1 MKRYWTLS
9 LFLLASPFAH
19 AAVEFDGTSQ
29 INTEASAY
37 EFSSGPVQVSF
48 DTAGDYTNYY
58 SFSLAKTEDVTFN
71 FDSFRINGNEGI
83 LNLTVS
89 GPNGVS
95 QTFGNGQGSGSV
107 TFNDL
112 APDTY
117 LVQVDAMTQDNGSY
131 TLSSSVSPVPEPS
144 TLALMMAGFGLVGFM
159 SNRRRQF
166 V

>member
-1 MKRYWTLS
+1 MNKYCVLS
-9 LFLLASPFAH
+9 MFLLASPLAN
-19 AAVEFDGTSQ
+19 AAVEFDGTSE
-29 INTEASAY
+29 INTEETAY
-37 EFSSGPVQVSF
+37 AFPNEPVEVNF
-48 DTAGDYTNYY
+48 DTAGDYTNFY
-58 SFSLAKTEDVTFN
+58 SFSLAETQDVTFN
-71 FDSFRINGNEGI
+71 FDSYRMNGNEGV

-89 GPNGVS
+89 GPDGVS
-95 QTFGNGQGSGSV
+95 QTFGNGTGSGSV

-112 APDTY
+112 QPDTY
-117 LVQVDAMTQDNGSY
+117 LLQVDTMTMDNGSY

>member
-1 MKRYWTLS
+1 MKKFCALS
-9 LFLLASPFAH
+9 LLLLASPFAN
-19 AAVEFDGTSQ
+19 AAVEFDGTTE
-29 INTEASAY
+29 INTEETAY
-37 EFSSGPVQVSF
+37 TFANEPVDISF
-48 DTAGDYTNYY
+48 DSAGNYTNYY
-58 SFSLAKTEDVTFN
+58 SFTLTSTEDVTFN
-71 FDSFRINGNEGI
+71 FDSFGINGNEGV

-89 GPNGVS
+89 GPDGIS
-95 QTFGNGQGSGSV
+95 RTFGNGQGEGTI

-117 LVQVDAMTQDNGSY
+117 LLQVDTRTMDNGSY

-144 TLALMMAGFGLVGFM
+144 TLALMMAGLGLVGFM